1 MFKGPLIE
9 IIQLIFKS
17 NRTDWDIIN
26 VVLSLFSVL
35 IILFVIFPL
44 RNCGRGLVAKLL
56 GDDTPE
62 RSGMLTLNPI
72 VHLDLIGALAM
83 LICRIG
89 WTKPMPID
97 IRRCTKVS
105 QKKAVVLISLA
116 GPVTNILLAYVL
128 TIIYKI
134 VMLSASTDNLTA
146 VYIGLGLL
154 YTIQISVFLAVL
166 NLVPIPPLDG
176 FNVLAYFLPGKAVYF
191 MQKNQQIFYW
201 VFFALLIFG
210 VLDVPLGAATNGI
223 IWLLEKAS
231 FFIPTAI

>member
-17 NRTDWDIIN
+17 NRTNWDIIN
-26 VVLSLFSVL
+26 VVISLFSVL

-83 LICRIG
+83 LVCRIG

-134 VMLSASTDNLTA
+134 VMLSVGVNNITA
-146 VYIGLGLL
+146 MYVGIGLL

-201 VFFALLIFG
+201 VFFGLLIIG
-210 VLDVPLGAATNGI
+210 VLDIPLSAATNGI
-223 IWLLEKAS
+223 IWLLDKAS
-231 FFIPTAI
+231 FFIPATI

>member
-17 NRTDWDIIN
+17 NRTNWDIIN
-26 VVLSLFSVL
+26 VVISLFSVL

-83 LICRIG
+83 LVCRIG

-134 VMLSASTDNLTA
+134 VMLSAGVNNITA
-146 VYIGLGLL
+146 MYVGIGLL

-201 VFFALLIFG
+201 VFFGLLIIG
-210 VLDVPLGAATNGI
+210 VLDIPLSAATNGI
-223 IWLLEKAS
+223 IWLLDKAS
-231 FFIPTAI
+231 FFIPATI

>member
-17 NRTDWDIIN
+17 NRTNWDIIN
-26 VVLSLFSVL
+26 VVISLFSVL

-83 LICRIG
+83 LVCRIG

-134 VMLSASTDNLTA
+134 VMLSAGVNNITA
-146 VYIGLGLL
+146 MYAGIGLL

-191 MQKNQQIFYW
+191 MQKNQQILYW
-201 VFFALLIFG
+201 VFFGLLIIG
-210 VLDVPLGAATNGI
+210 VLDIPLSAATNGI
-223 IWLLEKAS
+223 IWLLDKAS
-231 FFIPTAI
+231 FFIPATI

>member
-17 NRTDWDIIN
+17 NRTNWDIIS

-44 RNCGRGLVAKLL
+44 RNCGRGLVAKIL

-72 VHLDLIGALAM
+72 AM
-83 LICRIG
+83 LVCRIG

-105 QKKAVVLISLA
+105 QKKAVVLVSLA
-116 GPVTNILLAYVL
+116 GPVANILLAYVL

-134 VMLSASTDNLTA
+134 VMLSAGADNMTA
-146 VYIGLGLL
+146 VYISLGLL
-154 YTIQISVFLAVL
+154 YTIQISVFLAVF
-166 NLVPIPPLDG
+166 NLVPIPPFDG
-176 FNVLAYFLPGKAVYF
+176 FNVLACFLPGKAVYF

-231 FFIPTAI
+231 FFIPAAI